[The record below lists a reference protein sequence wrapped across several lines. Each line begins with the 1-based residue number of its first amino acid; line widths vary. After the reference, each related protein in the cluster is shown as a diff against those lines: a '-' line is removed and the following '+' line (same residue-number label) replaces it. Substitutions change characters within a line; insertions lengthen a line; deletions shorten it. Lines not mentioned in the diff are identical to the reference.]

1 MTTPSPLD
9 QIQPANPTPRTSVS
23 QATAVEQARAEAEVK
38 AAVVVAQQCPRDV
51 QRALRDMEEV
61 CRMPALAERAF
72 FSFRRA
78 GSVVSGPSIH
88 IARELARCWGNIDYG
103 LRELRRDDIGGESE
117 MMAFAWDLQT
127 NTRSSSTFIVPHV
140 RFSKGTRNPLEDP
153 RDVYE
158 NNANAGARRVRE
170 AIFSVLPKWY
180 TEAAK
185 DIAHATITNGG
196 GIPLQQRIKDMLAAF
211 DRGGVTPAQLEGYV
225 SRLSADWSEHDV
237 AKLSVLFTSLRN
249 GEISKEEAFGGS
261 AQPAASIAAG
271 TSAVTAAD
279 IMPAAEPEQPTS
291 PARAELDKLADQV
304 AARHD
309 PAATPPAAG
318 RQTPE
323 VRRLLSNLQAA
334 GITSVVP
341 FLTQALGRPI
351 TSTEELTPADATEV
365 NDNLDALVQ
374 DWITS

>member
-225 SRLSADWSEHDV
+225 GRLSADWSEHDV

-261 AQPAASIAAG
+261 AQPASNAQLAQ
-271 TSAVTAAD
+271 VTAAD
-279 IMPAAEPEQPTS
+279 LMPAAAADPTPPPAPAAPAEQ
-291 PARAELDKLADQV
+291 
-304 AARHD
+304 

-323 VRRLLSNLQAA
+323 VRRLLSNLEAA
-334 GITSVVP
+334 GITSVVA
-341 FLTQALGRPI
+341 FLTQALSRPI
-351 TSTEELTPADATEV
+351 TSTEDLTAAEATEV